1 MRESCIFNHRF
12 GGLGI
17 PIFGELCEKE
27 YHSIMISAIALLI
40 NFEVMKQIL
49 NLNKNKEQIK
59 HLNNDRQKKTVEIIR
74 NEMSSE
80 ERKQND
86 LNLKA
91 GVSS

>member
-1 MRESCIFNHRF
+1 
-12 GGLGI
+12 
-17 PIFGELCEKE
+17 
-27 YHSIMISAIALLI
+27 MISAIALLI

-49 NLNKNKEQIK
+49 NLNKNKKQIK

-80 ERKQND
+80 EKKQND

>member
-1 MRESCIFNHRF
+1 
-12 GGLGI
+12 
-17 PIFGELCEKE
+17 
-27 YHSIMISAIALLI
+27 MISAIALLI
-40 NFEVMKQIL
+40 NFEVMKEIL

>member
-1 MRESCIFNHRF
+1 
-12 GGLGI
+12 
-17 PIFGELCEKE
+17 
-27 YHSIMISAIALLI
+27 MISAIALLI

>member
-1 MRESCIFNHRF
+1 
-12 GGLGI
+12 
-17 PIFGELCEKE
+17 
-27 YHSIMISAIALLI
+27 MISAIALLI

-49 NLNKNKEQIK
+49 NLNKNKEEIK